1 MINDQ
6 GLCVSLLRVD
16 IKEGDQ
22 PAKLPV
28 ASSML
33 LRYMLD
39 DCENVDEAIQKT
51 KTGILLPEDWQDCHL
66 MVTDASGRSVVIE
79 SRNSV
84 ISVIPSDICTN
95 FYLGSDDM
103 ENSYRNGKLR
113 EEPMKT
119 PLRIII
125 TVMGTAITAL

>member
-1 MINDQ
+1 MFQQGGPDLEGFDISMMDILPYECMDGINDQ

-22 PAKLPV
+22 PAKLPI

-39 DCENVDEAIQKT
+39 DCANIDEAVQKT

-66 MVTDASGRSVVIE
+66 MVTD
-79 SRNSV
+79 
-84 ISVIPSDICTN
+84 
-95 FYLGSDDM
+95 
-103 ENSYRNGKLR
+103 
-113 EEPMKT
+113 
-119 PLRIII
+119 
-125 TVMGTAITAL
+125 